1 MYHQYNKAV
10 SHTTKQ
16 YAEINENELHWS
28 ENFEFRYTG
37 INWMSQVKQRLP
49 LKLIA
54 NMNMA
59 IIYNNYKYYIEE
71 SIFLK
76 IKCFLKEIVVISTL
90 LVYLK
95 PFRWVEEGDSSMGAE
110 SCQSRRTGHSW
121 RKSFIGKTACS
132 GRSYWI
138 DKDLWGKNGNH

>member
-95 PFRWVEEGDSSMGAE
+95 PFRWVEEGDSSMVAE

-132 GRSYWI
+132 GRSHWT